1 MEGFFSG
8 FKPTWIIPF
17 YHRNKRKIRKSKLH
31 QPTAFLYYMMFKWFI
46 NDIYTSKNLKRQY
59 YFSGHFQKTSTSSIC
74 KKLGEGKRV
83 FFRSFYPC
91 RHGWCQPSHATSI
104 KGSKHKIRWSSP
116 KKMTVLMGIRSP
128 KQTNNLVGEMCIW
141 LFGCCVYGWISML
154 AYIWVNEQ
162 LFELNQPE
170 KPPGRIV
177 SNYAL
182 KGKSVVCCSYIWI
195 IHSLFT
201 HVKRPVVKRHV

>member
-1 MEGFFSG
+1 MIH
-8 FKPTWIIPF
+8 KRHLYIKKTWSANIISLGIFRRHPHPVF
-17 YHRNKRKIRKSKLH
+17 ARNLGKEN
-31 QPTAFLYYMMFKWFI
+31 AF
-46 NDIYTSKNLKRQY
+46 
-59 YFSGHFQKTSTSSIC
+59 
-74 KKLGEGKRV
+74 